1 MTSKYQKS
9 QYFWRVKSLYPFWIT
24 ENLIRWLYLCIYKIQ
39 KFVIYIYIFLFI
51 RYSNA
56 AIKKPIDVIYTQ
68 RLGFIYNAKGTYVF
82 EAFEKQL
89 MNAKLTKK
97 LVALKLLSFP
107 WIAIGYIDDISSK
120 IV

>member
-1 MTSKYQKS
+1 MYAYIKYK
-9 QYFWRVKSLYPFWIT
+9 
-24 ENLIRWLYLCIYKIQ
+24 NLL
-39 KFVIYIYIFLFI
+39 YIYIFLFI

-120 IV
+120 IVKKKNFFPRIAPKFKFISIRAVS